1 MTGIEAQ
8 LAAEQDVVDRLYGR
22 LDALRDQTRQRLAEV
37 RRVGPSG
44 SPQNRSERD
53 AFATLYEDR
62 LARLEAVEDRLA
74 FGRLDLA
81 EGGRR
86 YIGRIGLND
95 DEHASMLTDWRA
107 PAAQSFYRA
116 TSAQPDGVVQRRHLV
131 TRGRRVTGVE
141 DEVLDLDVLADDGA
155 AERLGALSGE
165 GALLAALAARR
176 TGRMGDI
183 VATIQAEQDAI
194 IRAELA
200 GALVV
205 QGGPGTG
212 KTAVALH
219 RAAYLLYAHRRTLE
233 RSGVLLLGPSR
244 TFLRYIDQVLPSLGE
259 TGVVS
264 TTVAELFPGVVAVG
278 EEDDAVAEIK
288 GRPVWRRIVERAVR
302 QRQRVPERPT
312 SVTIDGRTVVVRPS
326 DVRSA
331 IAHARRGHRPHNQ
344 ARVTFVRDML
354 GRLAEQYVSQLG
366 WSVAPDERGEIIE
379 ELRTTREI
387 RVALNLAWMPLT
399 PQGLVAALLS
409 RPARLDAAAPE
420 LSAHERAALLR
431 DPDAP
436 WTPADVPLLDEAA
449 ELLGE
454 DDQAARAQA
463 RHDAHHLAIELRVL
477 NLSDKVR
484 PLPRPATRP
493 TSAPVLRDGT
503 PADAGVAPG
512 TKEAIDALCRQ
523 WAADTDEPFVTLVAR
538 RGVIVTHEAFGV
550 DAQTK
555 QPVTL
560 GYRADVASITK
571 TITAL
576 LFARVVDQGVVRLD
590 DPVSVAFPDYP
601 RNSPHVPTF
610 RQCLTHTSGLSGH
623 GDFDGVRNP
632 HFENVVLNGIDA
644 NEPGKAYVYS
654 GAGFDLT
661 AKAVET
667 LTGTPWRQLYQD
679 HLFGP
684 LGIRNVPMVHAS
696 AGAQCTARDLAALA
710 QLLLNRG
717 SYGPQQLFSEETY
730 RQLLPEPLSRRHPG
744 ITEVEG
750 IGMHYMPTPP
760 GTLSA
765 KTLGHGSLSGTTFL
779 VDPERDLVVIQLRRQ
794 HGPRHGDYFPKF
806 LQTIVANLR

>member
-1 MTGIEAQ
+1 MDGRSRRVHPGAHVRQDEATGAGVSGIEAQ
-8 LAAEQDVVDRLYGR
+8 LAAEQQVVDRLYAR
-22 LDALRDQTRQRLAEV
+22 LDELRGQTRERLAEV

-74 FGRLDLA
+74 FGRLDLS

-95 DEHASMLTDWRA
+95 AEHASLLTDWRA

-116 TSAQPDGVVQRRHLV
+116 TSAQPDGVLQRRHLV
-131 TRGRRVTGVE
+131 TRGRRVTGLE
-141 DEVLDLDVLADDGA
+141 DEVIDLDVLAGGDA
-155 AERLGALSGE
+155 AAQLGELSGE

-219 RAAYLLYAHRRTLE
+219 RAAYLLYAHRRVLE

-264 TTVAELFPGVVAVG
+264 TTVGELFPGLVASG
-278 EEDDAVAEIK
+278 EEDDVVAEIK
-288 GRPVWRRIVERAVR
+288 GRLVWRRIIERAVR
-302 QRQRVPERPT
+302 QRQRVPEQPT
-312 SVTIDGRTVVVRPS
+312 TVKIDGRTIVVRPN
-326 DVRSA
+326 DIRSA

-366 WSVAPDERGEIIE
+366 WSVAPDERGEIVE

-399 PQGLVAALLS
+399 AQGLVSALLS

-420 LSAHERAALLR
+420 LSAHERAVLLR
-431 DPDAP
+431 DADAP

-463 RHDAHHLAIELRVL
+463 KHDAAQRVQELDYARQVLQQSGGGLVSAELLADRFASSGPALTTAERAAADRTWTYGHVVVDEAQELSPMAWRMVLRRVPTRSLTVVGDVAQTSTAAGTRDWAATFDRVLAGGWRLAELTVNYRTPASVARTAERVGRAAGLPLSPTTSARDVEDALRTEHVDAAGVADAVARVAAEALAEVRDANGAGRVAVIAAPESVAALAAVLPGAGATRAGAPDLDAPLTLMTPTQSKGLEFDVVVLVEPAEVLKGGAGDLYVAMTRPTQGLRVVH
-477 NLSDKVR
+477 SR
-484 PLPRPATRP
+484 PLPAGW
-493 TSAPVLRDGT
+493 DG
-503 PADAGVAPG
+503 
-512 TKEAIDALCRQ
+512 
-523 WAADTDEPFVTLVAR
+523 
-538 RGVIVTHEAFGV
+538 
-550 DAQTK
+550 
-555 QPVTL
+555 
-560 GYRADVASITK
+560 
-571 TITAL
+571 
-576 LFARVVDQGVVRLD
+576 
-590 DPVSVAFPDYP
+590 PDGP
-601 RNSPHVPTF
+601 D
-610 RQCLTHTSGLSGH
+610 
-623 GDFDGVRNP
+623 GD
-632 HFENVVLNGIDA
+632 
-644 NEPGKAYVYS
+644 
-654 GAGFDLT
+654 
-661 AKAVET
+661 
-667 LTGTPWRQLYQD
+667 
-679 HLFGP
+679 
-684 LGIRNVPMVHAS
+684 
-696 AGAQCTARDLAALA
+696 
-710 QLLLNRG
+710 
-717 SYGPQQLFSEETY
+717 
-730 RQLLPEPLSRRHPG
+730 
-744 ITEVEG
+744 
-750 IGMHYMPTPP
+750 
-760 GTLSA
+760 
-765 KTLGHGSLSGTTFL
+765 
-779 VDPERDLVVIQLRRQ
+779 
-794 HGPRHGDYFPKF
+794 
-806 LQTIVANLR
+806 

>member
-1 MTGIEAQ
+1 MDGRSRRVHPGAQVRRDEATGAGVSGIETQ
-8 LAAEQDVVDRLYGR
+8 LAAEQQVVDRLYAR
-22 LDALRDQTRQRLAEV
+22 LDELRAQTRERLAEV

-74 FGRLDLA
+74 FGRLDLS

-95 DEHASMLTDWRA
+95 EEHASLLTDWRA

-116 TSAQPDGVVQRRHLV
+116 TSAQPDGVLQRRHLV
-131 TRGRRVTGVE
+131 TRGRRVTGLE
-141 DEVLDLDVLADDGA
+141 DEVLDLDVLADGDA
-155 AERLGALSGE
+155 AAQLGELSGE

-219 RAAYLLYAHRRTLE
+219 RAAYLLYAHRRVLE

-264 TTVAELFPGVVAVG
+264 TTVGELFPGLVASG
-278 EEDDAVAEIK
+278 EEDDVVAEIK
-288 GRPVWRRIVERAVR
+288 GRPVWRRIIERAVR
-302 QRQRVPERPT
+302 QRQRVPDQPT
-312 SVTIDGRTVVVRPS
+312 TVTIDGRTIVVRPN
-326 DVRSA
+326 DIRSA

-366 WSVAPDERGEIIE
+366 WSVAPDERGEIVE

-399 PQGLVAALLS
+399 PQGLVSALLS

-420 LSAHERAALLR
+420 LSAHERAVLLR
-431 DPDAP
+431 DADAP

-463 RHDAHHLAIELRVL
+463 KHDAAQRVQELDYARQVLQQSGGGLVSAELLADRFASSGPALTTAERAAADRTWTYGHVVVDEAQELSPMAWRMVLRRVPTRSLTVVGDVAQTSTAAGTRDWAATFDRVLAGGWRLAELTVNYRTPASVARTAERVGRAAGLPLSPTTSARDVEDALRTEQVDAAGVADAVTRVAAEALAEVRDANGAGRVAVIAAPESVAALSAVLPGAGATRAGAPDLDAPLTLMTPTQSKGLEFDVVVLVEPAEVLKGGAGDLYVAMTRPTQGLRVVH
-477 NLSDKVR
+477 SR
-484 PLPRPATRP
+484 PLPAGW
-493 TSAPVLRDGT
+493 DGS
-503 PADAGVAPG
+503 DG
-512 TKEAIDALCRQ
+512 
-523 WAADTDEPFVTLVAR
+523 
-538 RGVIVTHEAFGV
+538 
-550 DAQTK
+550 
-555 QPVTL
+555 
-560 GYRADVASITK
+560 
-571 TITAL
+571 
-576 LFARVVDQGVVRLD
+576 
-590 DPVSVAFPDYP
+590 PD
-601 RNSPHVPTF
+601 
-610 RQCLTHTSGLSGH
+610 
-623 GDFDGVRNP
+623 GD
-632 HFENVVLNGIDA
+632 
-644 NEPGKAYVYS
+644 
-654 GAGFDLT
+654 
-661 AKAVET
+661 
-667 LTGTPWRQLYQD
+667 
-679 HLFGP
+679 
-684 LGIRNVPMVHAS
+684 
-696 AGAQCTARDLAALA
+696 
-710 QLLLNRG
+710 
-717 SYGPQQLFSEETY
+717 
-730 RQLLPEPLSRRHPG
+730 
-744 ITEVEG
+744 
-750 IGMHYMPTPP
+750 
-760 GTLSA
+760 
-765 KTLGHGSLSGTTFL
+765 
-779 VDPERDLVVIQLRRQ
+779 
-794 HGPRHGDYFPKF
+794 
-806 LQTIVANLR
+806 

>member
-1 MTGIEAQ
+1 VSGIEAQ
-8 LAAEQDVVDRLYGR
+8 LAAEQQVVDRLYAR
-22 LDALRDQTRQRLAEV
+22 LDELREQTRERLAEV

-74 FGRLDLA
+74 FGRLDLS

-95 DEHASMLTDWRA
+95 AEHASLLTDWRA

-116 TSAQPDGVVQRRHLV
+116 TSAQPDGVLQRRHLV
-131 TRGRRVTGVE
+131 TRGRRVTGLE
-141 DEVLDLDVLADDGA
+141 DEVLDLDALADGDA
-155 AERLGALSGE
+155 ADQLGELSGE

-200 GALVV
+200 GALIV

-264 TTVAELFPGVVAVG
+264 TTVGELFPGLVASG
-278 EEDDAVAEIK
+278 EEDDVVAEIK
-288 GRPVWRRIVERAVR
+288 GRLVWRRIIERAVR
-302 QRQRVPERPT
+302 QRQRVPEQPT
-312 SVTIDGRTVVVRPS
+312 TVKIDGRTIVVRPN

-399 PQGLVAALLS
+399 AQGLVAALLS

-431 DPDAP
+431 DADAP
-436 WTPADVPLLDEAA
+436 WTAADVPLLDEAA

-463 RHDAHHLAIELRVL
+463 KHDATQRAQELDYARQVLQQSGGGLVSAELLADRFASSGPALTTAERAAADRTWTYGHVVVDEAQELSPMAWRMVLRRVPTRSLTVVGDVAQTSTAAGTRDWAATFDRVLAGGWRLAELTVNYRTPASVARTAERVGRAAGLPLSPTTSARDVEHALRTESVDAAQVAETVARVAEDALAEVRDANGAGRVAVIAAPESVRALAAVLPGAGATRAGAPDLDAPLTLMTPTQSKGLEFDVVVLVEPADVLKGGAGDLYVAMTRPTQGLRVVH
-477 NLSDKVR
+477 SR
-484 PLPRPATRP
+484 PLPAGWAGP
-493 TSAPVLRDGT
+493 DG
-503 PADAGVAPG
+503 D
-512 TKEAIDALCRQ
+512 
-523 WAADTDEPFVTLVAR
+523 
-538 RGVIVTHEAFGV
+538 
-550 DAQTK
+550 
-555 QPVTL
+555 
-560 GYRADVASITK
+560 
-571 TITAL
+571 
-576 LFARVVDQGVVRLD
+576 
-590 DPVSVAFPDYP
+590 
-601 RNSPHVPTF
+601 
-610 RQCLTHTSGLSGH
+610 
-623 GDFDGVRNP
+623 
-632 HFENVVLNGIDA
+632 
-644 NEPGKAYVYS
+644 
-654 GAGFDLT
+654 
-661 AKAVET
+661 
-667 LTGTPWRQLYQD
+667 
-679 HLFGP
+679 
-684 LGIRNVPMVHAS
+684 
-696 AGAQCTARDLAALA
+696 
-710 QLLLNRG
+710 
-717 SYGPQQLFSEETY
+717 
-730 RQLLPEPLSRRHPG
+730 
-744 ITEVEG
+744 
-750 IGMHYMPTPP
+750 
-760 GTLSA
+760 
-765 KTLGHGSLSGTTFL
+765 
-779 VDPERDLVVIQLRRQ
+779 
-794 HGPRHGDYFPKF
+794 
-806 LQTIVANLR
+806 